1 MTNYLQNVDYYLG
14 ESLYQAAMDLK
25 DDPKYAE
32 YMLDE
37 FIDEF
42 TDFDEATNVIGEL
55 FERIHEMSF
64 YNDNGKLYIQLSD
77 APVEFGIDT
86 RQFTNDELNQLNIT
100 CQVYLDDI
108 CTKFKDDT
116 EVEVLLL
123 GRSGRHVCVESNF
136 SNAARY
142 DELCEVQ
149 QKLKK
154 KYIDDIVDYSKKI
167 KKA

>member
-55 FERIHEMSF
+55 FERIH
-64 YNDNGKLYIQLSD
+64 
-77 APVEFGIDT
+77 
-86 RQFTNDELNQLNIT
+86 
-100 CQVYLDDI
+100 
-108 CTKFKDDT
+108 
-116 EVEVLLL
+116 
-123 GRSGRHVCVESNF
+123 
-136 SNAARY
+136 
-142 DELCEVQ
+142 
-149 QKLKK
+149 
-154 KYIDDIVDYSKKI
+154 
-167 KKA
+167 